1 MKRNIVITG
10 GAGFIGSHVVRLFVN
25 KYPEYN
31 IINLDKL
38 TYAGNLANLKDI
50 EDKPNYKFV
59 KMDICDFDAFYKLMQ
74 DEKIDGIIHLAA
86 ESHVD
91 RSIKDPFTFAR
102 TNVMGTLSL
111 LQAAKLYWESLPE
124 KYEGKR
130 FYHISTDE
138 VYGALEMT
146 HPEGIPAPF
155 STKASSEA
163 QHEAY
168 GEDFFLETTKYNP
181 HSPYSASKA
190 SSDHF
195 VRAFHDT
202 YGMPTIVTNC
212 SNNYGPYQF
221 PEKLIPLFINNI
233 RHRKPLPV
241 YGKGENVRDWLF
253 VEDHARAI
261 DLIFHKGK
269 VAETY
274 NIGGFNEWKNID
286 IIKVVIATVDKLL
299 GRAVLSDEQ
308 RAMSITQLT
317 AHSSDLTAIFPDMDL
332 ITYVT
337 DRLGHD
343 ARYAIDSRK
352 LQAELGWEPS
362 LQFEEGI
369 EKTVRWY
376 LENEAWMDN
385 ITSGEYEKYYEDMY
399 KGKTL

>member
-1 MKRNIVITG
+1 MKRSIVITG

-25 KYPEYN
+25 KYPEYK

-50 EDKPNYKFV
+50 EGKPNYKFV

-74 DEKIDGIIHLAA
+74 DEHVDGIIHLAA

-91 RSIKDPFTFAR
+91 RSIKDPFTFAK

-138 VYGALEMT
+138 VYGALKMN
-146 HPEGIPAPF
+146 HPEGITPPF
-155 STKASSEA
+155 TTTASSSE
-163 QHEAY
+163 HHLAY
-168 GEDFFLETTKYNP
+168 GDDFFYETTKYTP

-190 SSDHF
+190 GSDHF

-233 RHRKPLPV
+233 RHKKPLPV

-261 DLIFHKGK
+261 DVIFHNGK
-269 VAETY
+269 IVQRMEEHRHHQGRDQDCRQAARPRGRRGHEPHHLRDRPP
-274 NIGGFNEWKNID
+274 GPRCPLRHRLHQAPEG
-286 IIKVVIATVDKLL
+286 VGLGTVP
-299 GRAVLSDEQ
+299 AVRRRHREDGALVPRQ
-308 RAMSITQLT
+308 PGM
-317 AHSSDLTAIFPDMDL
+317 
-332 ITYVT
+332 
-337 DRLGHD
+337 
-343 ARYAIDSRK
+343 ARQYHER
-352 LQAELGWEPS
+352 
-362 LQFEEGI
+362 
-369 EKTVRWY
+369 
-376 LENEAWMDN
+376 
-385 ITSGEYEKYYEDMY
+385 
-399 KGKTL
+399 

>member
-1 MKRNIVITG
+1 MNFKRNILITG

-25 KYPEYN
+25 KYPEYH

-50 EDKPNYKFV
+50 EDKPNYTFV
-59 KMDICDFDAFYKLMQ
+59 KADICDFDKMMELFKTYS
-74 DEKIDGIIHLAA
+74 IDGVIHLAA

-91 RSIKDPFTFAR
+91 RSIKDPFTFAQ

-111 LQAAKLYWESLPE
+111 LQAAKLSWDDNW
-124 KYEGKR
+124 EGKR

-138 VYGALEMT
+138 VYGALEFDGT
-146 HPEGIPAPF
+146 
-155 STKASSEA
+155 
-163 QHEAY
+163 
-168 GEDFFLETTKYNP
+168 FFTETTKYDP

-190 SSDHF
+190 GSDHF

-202 YGMPTIVTNC
+202 YGLPTIVTNC

-233 RHRKPLPV
+233 RHGKPLPV
-241 YGKGENVRDWLF
+241 YGKGENVRDWLY
-253 VEDHARAI
+253 VVDHARAI
-261 DLIFHKGK
+261 DVIFHEGK
-269 VAETY
+269 IADTY

-286 IIKVVIATVDKLL
+286 LIKVIIKTVDRLL
-299 GRAVLSDEQ
+299 GNAEGTSEK
-308 RAMSITQLT
+308 
-317 AHSSDLTAIFPDMDL
+317 L

-337 DRLGHD
+337 DRAGHD
-343 ARYAIDSRK
+343 LRYAIDSTK
-352 LQAELGWEPS
+352 LKDELGWEPS

-376 LENEAWMDN
+376 LDSQEWMDQ
-385 ITSGEYEKYYEDMY
+385 ITSGDYQNYYKDMY
-399 KGKTL
+399 KM

>member
-1 MKRNIVITG
+1 LQKTNYIMDYKRNIIVTG

-25 KYPEYN
+25 KYSDYH
-31 IINLDKL
+31 IINVDKL
-38 TYAGNLANLKDI
+38 TYAGNLATLKDI
-50 EDKPNYKFV
+50 EDKPNYTFV
-59 KMDICDFDAFYKLMQ
+59 KADICDFEKMSELMAQ
-74 DEKIDGIIHLAA
+74 YHVDGIIHLAA

-91 RSIKDPFTFAR
+91 RSIKDPFTFAK

-111 LQAAKLYWESLPE
+111 LQAAKLYWEGLPE
-124 KYEGKR
+124 QYEGKR

-138 VYGALEMT
+138 VYGALELSN
-146 HPEGIPAPF
+146 PEGVDSPF
-155 STKASSEA
+155 TTKASSD
-163 QHEAY
+163 HHHAY
-168 GEDFFLETTKYNP
+168 GTDFFTEDMKYLP

-241 YGKGENVRDWLF
+241 YGKGENVRDWLY

-269 VAETY
+269 IADTY

-286 IIKVVIATVDKLL
+286 IIKLVIKTVDRLL
-299 GRAVLSDEQ
+299 GRPEGAD
-308 RAMSITQLT
+308 
-317 AHSSDLTAIFPDMDL
+317 DDL
-332 ITYVT
+332 ITFVT

-352 LQAELGWEPS
+352 LQRELGWEPS

-369 EKTVRWY
+369 ERTVKWY
-376 LENEAWMDN
+376 LDNQDWMDSV
-385 ITSGEYEKYYEDMY
+385 TSGDYLKYYDEMY
-399 KGKTL
+399 KNR

>member
-1 MKRNIVITG
+1 MCYKRSIIITG
-10 GAGFIGSHVVRLFVN
+10 GAGFIGNHVVRLFVN
-25 KYPEYN
+25 KYPEYK

-50 EDKPNYKFV
+50 EDKPNYRFV
-59 KMDICDFDAFYKLMQ
+59 KMDICDFEGVYKLMQ
-74 DEKIDGIIHLAA
+74 DEHVDGIIHLAA

-91 RSIKDPFTFAR
+91 RSIKDPFTFAQ

-111 LQAAKLYWESLPE
+111 LQAAKLYWGMRNAELGIQNESIF
-124 KYEGKR
+124 R

-138 VYGALEMT
+138 VYGALELT
-146 HPEGIPAPF
+146 NPEGIEPPF
-155 STKASSEA
+155 TTKASSGK
-163 QHEAY
+163 HHLAY
-168 GEDFFLETTKYNP
+168 GSKFFTEELKYQP
-181 HSPYSASKA
+181 HSPYSAAKA

-202 YGMPTIVTNC
+202 YGLPTVVTNC

-241 YGKGENVRDWLF
+241 YGKGENVRDWLY

-261 DLIFHKGK
+261 DLIFHEGK

-286 IIKVVIATVDKLL
+286 LIKVLINTVDRQL
-299 GRAVLSDEQ
+299 GRKEGE
-308 RAMSITQLT
+308 
-317 AHSSDLTAIFPDMDL
+317 DMNL

-337 DRLGHD
+337 DRAGHD
-343 ARYAIDSRK
+343 LRYAIDSTK
-352 LQAELGWEPS
+352 LQKELGWEPS

-376 LENEAWMDN
+376 LDNQEWMDN
-385 ITSGEYEKYYEDMY
+385 VTSGDYQKYYDDMY
-399 KGKTL
+399 KNR